1 MANSLTNYGQQVALF
16 SDKSRSVGAVTNAG
30 GVANLGTN
38 LKLYTSA
45 STPNVDG
52 TGFTEVANGN
62 GYVTGGKALTTSSF
76 TLSIVTSAAQV
87 QIADQTWT
95 ASGGSI
101 ATIGGVYLTDSSGN
115 TLAWWERSTALTLA
129 SGDSMVADDL
139 TVRLV

>member
-16 SDKSRSVGAVTNAG
+16 SDKSRTVGSVTNAG
-30 GVANLGTN
+30 GVANLGTA

-45 STPNVDG
+45 STPVVAG

-76 TLSIVTSAAQV
+76 TLSIVTDAAQV
-87 QIADQTWT
+87 QISDQTWT

-101 ATIGGVYLTDSSGN
+101 ANIGGVYLTDASGN
-115 TLAWWERSTALTLA
+115 VLAWWERSTALTLA
-129 SGDSMVADDL
+129 DGDSMVADDL